1 MTQGDVK
8 LREKR
13 KEESKHTVGLCMP
26 TYLPPPTTTSP
37 PFFPLVYSL
46 FQFLMV
52 DLLILNYVTTVAF
65 SGSD

>member
-26 TYLPPPTTTSP
+26 TYPPPHHIP